1 MKDRTNMF
9 NRSKSSSMLM
19 KVFVSVATVSL
30 LSGTV
35 ECFSPG
41 WGATRDALA
50 VQTYGQN
57 DGQGIVDPQWTGL
70 DRTAKASRHSLTLSM
85 SSPSASGSEPKKP
98 SSTSSTTRR
107 PKKTLQDRTEEETR
121 SLIQDLVQAAVE
133 AGPRAGPAR
142 TLEAYFAVSKTIQDF
157 LPQPGKTPEPFS
169 APVALRKLFERLG
182 ATYIKLGQFVASS
195 PTLFPNE
202 YVVEF
207 QKCLDKTESLEWN
220 VIKRVIE
227 REIGT
232 LPMCISF

>member
-121 SLIQDLVQAAVE
+121 SLIQDLVKLPSRLVHEQVQR
-133 AGPRAGPAR
+133 GHWRPTLPCPKPFRISCHNPAR
-142 TLEAYFAVSKTIQDF
+142 HQNPSRHLWHSGNSLNGSEQRTSNSVSSLRPVRRSFRMNTLSNSK
-157 LPQPGKTPEPFS
+157 S
-169 APVALRKLFERLG
+169 ALTRRNLWSG
-182 ATYIKLGQFVASS
+182 T
-195 PTLFPNE
+195 
-202 YVVEF
+202 
-207 QKCLDKTESLEWN
+207 SLS
-220 VIKRVIE
+220 V
-227 REIGT
+227 
-232 LPMCISF
+232 